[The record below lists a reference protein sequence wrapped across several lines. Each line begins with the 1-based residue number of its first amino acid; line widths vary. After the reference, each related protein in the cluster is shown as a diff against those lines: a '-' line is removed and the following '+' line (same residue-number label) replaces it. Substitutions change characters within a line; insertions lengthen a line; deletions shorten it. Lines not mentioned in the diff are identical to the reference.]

1 MMQGNENRFKS
12 WMQAR
17 DGMPPLGTWI
27 MSASPIIAEAMGHA
41 GYDWILVDMEH
52 SPIDLAQT
60 TAIMQALSGTPAEV
74 VVRVPWNDPVTVKRV
89 MDAGARSIMFP
100 FIQSVEEARAAVAAT
115 RYPPQGTRGVAA
127 MHRASRFGTVP
138 DYLARAN
145 DQVAVVLQLE
155 TPEAVALLPEI
166 ASLDGVDAIFIGPG
180 DLSGGMGLLGQI
192 KHADVQA
199 ALRDGAQAARKA
211 GIACGIVGA
220 DPATVRSYV
229 EMGFSYVAIASDL
242 GLVMGA
248 AKATIRDI
256 RGQAAPEAAGG
267 VY

>member
-1 MMQGNENRFKS
+1 MTSETNRFKH

-17 DGMPPLGTWI
+17 EGAVPLGTWI
-27 MSASPIIAEAMGHA
+27 MSASPIIAEALGHA

-60 TAIMQALSGTPAEV
+60 TAIMQALSGTPSEV
-74 VVRVPWNDPVTVKRV
+74 VVRVPWNDAVTVKRV

-100 FIQSVEEARAAVAAT
+100 FIQSVEEARSAVAST
-115 RYPPQGTRGVAA
+115 CYPPQGTRGVAA
-127 MHRASRFGTVP
+127 MHRASRFGTAS

-145 DQVAVVLQLE
+145 DQVAVILQLE

-166 ASLDGVDAIFIGPG
+166 AALDGVDAIFIGPG

-192 KHADVQA
+192 KHPDVQA
-199 ALRDGAQAARKA
+199 ALGDAAEAARKA

-220 DPATVRSYV
+220 DPATVRGYV
-229 EMGFSYVAIASDL
+229 EMGFTYVAIASDL
-242 GLVMGA
+242 GLLMGA
-248 AKATIRDI
+248 ATASIRDI

>member
-1 MMQGNENRFKS
+1 MTGDANRFKG
-12 WMQAR
+12 WMAAR
-17 DGMPPLGTWI
+17 EGTPALGTWI

-41 GYDWILVDMEH
+41 GYDWVLVDMEH
-52 SPIDLAQT
+52 SPIDLAQA
-60 TAIMQALSGTPAEV
+60 TAILQALSGTPAEV
-74 VVRVPWNDPVTVKRV
+74 VLRVPWNDPVTVKRV

-100 FIQSVEEARAAVAAT
+100 FIQSLEEARAAVAAT

-127 MHRASRFGTVP
+127 MHRASRFGMVP

-145 DQVAVVLQLE
+145 DHVAVILQLE
-155 TPEAVALLPEI
+155 TPEAVALMPEI
-166 ASLDGVDAIFIGPG
+166 GALDGVDAIFIGPG

-192 KHADVQA
+192 AHKDVQA
-199 ALRDGAQAARKA
+199 ALRDAAQAARKA
-211 GIACGIVGA
+211 GVACGIVGA
-220 DPATVRSYV
+220 DAATVRSYI

-248 AKATIRDI
+248 AKASIRDI
-256 RGQAAPEAAGG
+256 RGQSAPEVTGG

>member
-1 MMQGNENRFKS
+1 MTRETNRFKD

-17 DGMPPLGTWI
+17 EGTPLGTWI
-27 MSASPIIAEAMGHA
+27 MSASPIVSEAMGHA
-41 GYDWILVDMEH
+41 GFDWLLVDMEH

-60 TAIMQALSGTPAEV
+60 TAILQALSGVPAEV
-74 VVRVPWNDPVTVKRV
+74 VLRVPWNDPVTVKRV
-89 MDAGARSIMFP
+89 MDAGARALMFP
-100 FIQSVEEARAAVAAT
+100 FIQSVDEARAAIAAT

-145 DQVAVVLQLE
+145 DQVAVILQLE

-166 ASLDGVDAIFIGPG
+166 AALDGVDAIFIGPG

-192 KHADVQA
+192 GHPEVQA
-199 ALRDGAQAARKA
+199 ALRNAAQAAQDA

-220 DPATVRSYV
+220 DAATVRSYI

-248 AKATIRDI
+248 AKAAIRDLH
-256 RGQAAPEAAGG
+256 GQSAPEAARG

>member
-1 MMQGNENRFKS
+1 MQGDENRFKS

-17 DGMPPLGTWI
+17 EDTPPLGTWI
-27 MSASPIIAEAMGHA
+27 MSASPIIAEAMGYA

-52 SPIDLAQT
+52 SPIDVAQT
-60 TAIMQALSGTPAEV
+60 TAIMQALSGTPSEV
-74 VVRVPWNDPVTVKRV
+74 VVRVPWNDPVMVKRV

-100 FIQSVEEARAAVAAT
+100 FIQSVEEARAAIAAT

-138 DYLARAN
+138 DYLNRAN
-145 DQVAVVLQLE
+145 DQIAVILQLE

-166 ASLDGVDAIFIGPG
+166 AALKGVDAIFIGPG

-192 KHADVQA
+192 GHEDVQA
-199 ALRDGAQAARKA
+199 ALKAAAEAARDA

-220 DPATVRSYV
+220 DVTSVRGYM

-242 GLVMGA
+242 GLLMGA
-248 AKATIRDI
+248 AKTSVREI
-256 RGQAAPEAAGG
+256 RGQAAPEVAGG

>member
-1 MMQGNENRFKS
+1 MMTGDANRFKH
-12 WMQAR
+12 WMRAR
-17 DGMPPLGTWI
+17 ASTPPLGTWI
-27 MSASPIIAEAMGHA
+27 MSASPIIAEAMGYA

-60 TAIMQALSGTPAEV
+60 TAILQALSGTPSEV

-100 FIQSVEEARAAVAAT
+100 FIQSIDEARAAVAST

-138 DYLARAN
+138 DYLTRAN
-145 DQVAVVLQLE
+145 DQVAVILQLE

-166 ASLDGVDAIFIGPG
+166 AALDGVDALFIGPG
-180 DLSGGMGLLGQI
+180 DLSGGMGLLGQV

-199 ALRDGAQAARKA
+199 SLQAAAQAAQHA

-220 DPATVRSYV
+220 DPATVTRYV

-242 GLVMGA
+242 GLLMGA
-248 AKATIRDI
+248 AKASIRDI